1 MTIIPNKSSSYFPID
16 NIDTTFVTTNRLA
29 ALQTRRLTDES
40 TFCATT
46 TITATA
52 STKADNWLSSVVE
65 NSSFVKAVLPQEY
78 TMNKF
83 QLMEGIN
90 SPLPESIQHGSNG
103 LKYRVHSKS
112 NRYNN

>member
-1 MTIIPNKSSSYFPID
+1 MTIISSSNSTYSPID
-16 NIDTTFVTTNRLA
+16 NDDSAASSRLA
-29 ALQTRRLTDES
+29 GFQTNERRS
-40 TFCATT
+40 TGRDYDSATS
-46 TITATA
+46 A
-52 STKADNWLSSVVE
+52 ADNWFSSAVE

-78 TMNKF
+78 KLNKF

-112 NRYNN
+112 NRYNT